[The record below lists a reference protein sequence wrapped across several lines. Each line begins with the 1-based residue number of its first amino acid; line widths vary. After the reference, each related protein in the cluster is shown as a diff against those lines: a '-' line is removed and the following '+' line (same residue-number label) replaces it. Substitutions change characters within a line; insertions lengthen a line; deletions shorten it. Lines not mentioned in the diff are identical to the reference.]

1 MFSVPSSLALALRP
15 LLLACLLPLALLP
28 ARASD
33 DPVQPATALIGT
45 WVHEK
50 NVGIAKVTIHTTYR
64 DDGTAVELVRVK
76 PIFGHPSTSG
86 PNTAGASPTANSALR
101 PSAPRPTPPTSPPS
115 RRTSSASSS
124 ASTPAKCASA
134 ARTVSAPTP
143 APTYHPRRKRKST
156 NYRARSLLSNGATL
170 TTPPWAISSSDGPVV
185 FPRHRAD

>member
-76 PIFGHPSTSG
+76 PIFGHPSHVWTEYRWSLADRELRLT
-86 PNTAGASPTANSALR
+86 PLRSKADSPDE
-101 PSAPRPTPPTSPPS
+101 PTLKEDVVRQLVSID
-115 RRTSSASSS
+115 
-124 ASTPAKCASA
+124 
-134 ARTVSAPTP
+134 AREMRL
-143 APTYHPRRKRKST
+143 RRKDRERT
-156 NYRARSLLSNGATL
+156 DT
-170 TTPPWAISSSDGPVV
+170 
-185 FPRHRAD
+185 RADLPSEVQKKIDELSRP